1 MSQQSSVIIPHP
13 YRKNRVII
21 SLIVTILLVSILFGA
36 AITAFAAG
44 TLTVHVYTDTNR
56 NGLDDD
62 GPGNGI
68 AGVLV
73 SVYTA
78 DSVLVGLN
86 TTDSN
91 GDVVFPALPDGE
103 YRIEVSN
110 LGARVV
116 SVPGAGNA
124 GLLSFVTIA
133 GSAVTQR
140 VGLRPA
146 TPTDNNAPIGTRSIV
161 ARVWD
166 DRDAD
171 GVQDAG
177 EPGLSGIPVQLID
190 SLGNLVAGPV
200 NTDSQGRAI
209 FNTAP
214 TGAGYRLRIL
224 AANVPSGYI
233 LTQAF
238 VNDGAPNPGIRDSEA
253 VLVGGN
259 VEATLPNTGRGV
271 NVDSIDIGFAQGAVR
286 GFVWRDSNRNG
297 LWDVGEPRIN
307 GVTVQLVNTTTSA
320 TIATTTTRQ
329 RIGSTEP
336 ADGGIFV
343 FPAVPLGATYQV
355 VIPNSQFTVG
365 ASLFGAANS
374 TNATGGDVGSPDGIP
389 SGDVTGPLF
398 SLTSGSNTRNDQLFG
413 FYKGVVGDYVWLD
426 DNGDSSPNSGEIG
439 VNGVIVFVDDGRG
452 GGTANNGIRDGGE
465 ITTVTTNNPNS
476 GQPGYYSFDDLPLG
490 VSYRIVL
497 DENNFLPGGALVG
510 LGSST
515 GTQGTNGNGN
525 TYVYRD
531 SSTLNTS
538 SPEDTNVDFG
548 LTRATIGNRVF
559 EDRNGDG
566 IYDHG
571 EPAIPNVTVN
581 AYRASDDVL
590 LGTATTDSSGIY
602 AIPGLPAEEIYV
614 TFDISTAGAG
624 YIGFVGSIAP
634 SGTIIDPSE
643 STYTNYS
650 DLSTNVSG
658 SIWRTA
664 TFTLPNPGVIYNG
677 IDAGFYRPAKIVVRL
692 FGETVNIN
700 NTLET
705 GEPGIGGVAVTV
717 TNTATSETT
726 SLTTNN
732 VSGDAIFELPPGS
745 YTVTVPTPSGYL
757 PSPSNSG
764 SLSFSNLLSQ
774 DVVNA
779 DFGYYRPGQISGV
792 TFFDANQNST
802 ADSGEPRMRNVTVEL
817 LDSSSSV
824 VATTTTSPSGT
835 YSFTNLLPGNYTVRF
850 TNPDTGNYVFITG
863 GDSSVTTPGAVS
875 NSSTATLTAP
885 YNGSLT
891 NINAGFRG
899 QTTVSG
905 RIFEDNNGDNL
916 QDTGDTNLTGAT
928 VALTVT
934 ANLPNLV
941 ATFPATI
948 TTAPPNYQF
957 TELPGGTIGTITYTI
972 TFTPP
977 TSGYI
982 ASDAN
987 VGGDDA
993 IDSDG
998 PTVTVTGPAP
1008 GGTLDFD
1015 QGYFRNVT
1023 ITARVFREPSTGRNN
1038 QWDSGENGITGVRVW
1053 LERLDSTRVQTATTT
1068 TGGLVTFTVRPGSY
1082 QLNVDETS
1090 SALSGLQPSSGST
1103 AAIPVVG
1110 SPLSSGGSSLTE
1122 TSPPGTTHVFGFFTF
1137 GTVSG
1142 RVFFDGTTGPADNL
1156 ATGEPGVSGVTVQLL
1171 DAGGNPIS
1179 GKTAT
1184 TDSNG
1189 NFTITDVEGGTY
1201 RLEFVNPAASNF
1213 SFVAANTGDNNVA
1226 AIASNNGRTNTF
1238 TVIDG
1243 QTTTRNAAIIGRS
1256 TVNGVTFVD
1265 QAYDGQRVSDPGLAG
1280 VTVTLTATI
1289 NLPNLNT
1296 TITRTTSSDSN
1307 GNFSFTGLPGGTSTS
1322 EASFSLTFTPPSV
1335 TPPYQVTQADIG
1347 DNATDSDGATE
1358 LSSQALG
1365 VGTTESR
1372 DQGYYQAVI
1381 VQARVFNETVTINNT
1396 FESGENGLRAVPVN
1410 ISGPVSSSQLTDLS
1424 GIVTFSGPPGTYTF
1438 TVPTDPTGYIRSP
1451 GNSGTAS
1458 TGLVLSGQTP
1468 DPVPFGYYRPAQ
1480 ISGTVW
1486 FDVNSNGLFDSGEP
1500 GMENINVT
1508 LNGNSSGP
1516 RPPVTTD
1523 GNGSFTI
1530 TNIEPTGLTNTSYQL
1545 CFALPAGFTFT
1556 SLGDTLTTDNNSDAN
1571 LTTGCTV
1578 AFSITSGANLT
1589 YIDAGMIGTLS
1600 IGDLVWEDA
1609 NANGIQESGEQALDG
1624 VVITVNVATTGNVI
1638 NATNPSF
1645 TFSTTSTTGTGLAP
1659 NYTIGNI
1666 PPGSTVTIQSVSRF
1680 GYVLSPAN
1688 QGSNSSIDSNAVG
1701 ESITLTTN
1709 NPTIDFGLY
1718 RTTAI
1723 GNLVWFDANGNG
1735 LRDTGEPGVGGITV
1749 ALRNSS
1755 GSTITTTTTL
1765 GDGSYAFNNVTPGT
1779 YSLQITLPV
1788 GYTTTNNGS
1797 GSITVDDDNDFRT
1810 DGTTANFTILSGQA
1824 LGSIDAGLRGTG
1836 GVSGIAWF
1844 DTNENNQRDLTETER
1859 LAGVQVTV
1867 TYTPTLL
1874 TAYAQTVQM
1883 TTDTSG
1889 AYSVTGLPPGQV
1901 TVTFTDRNGYV
1912 PAQPNIGDDATD
1924 SDGPVV
1930 TFTLTAGQQAVVDM
1944 GYYKRVLVYLPMTI
1958 VQIPPDLI
1966 VTVQATPTSPNKN
1979 TPVTYRVTVTNIG
1992 REPASNFWVDL
2003 YVNPSRPPNVNER
2016 WNDLSRQGLAW
2027 FFDGTL
2033 QPGESVTLISLPRST
2048 TNPLGYDPATSSST
2062 WNGRLP
2068 PGRNTIYVYVDSWNR
2083 SITGDV
2089 VSPFGA
2095 IEEVNETNNRAEIMI
2110 MVSE

>member
-1 MSQQSSVIIPHP
+1 MSQHSSVLIPHL
-13 YRKNRVII
+13 YRRKRGII
-21 SLIVTILLVSILFGA
+21 SLILALLIVSTLFSA
-36 AITAFAAG
+36 AITVFAAG

-91 GDVVFPALPDGE
+91 GDVVFPALPNGE

-116 SVPGAGNA
+116 SVPGTGNA
-124 GLLSFVTIA
+124 GLLSFVTIS

-146 TPTDNNAPIGTRSIV
+146 TPTDNDAPIGTRSVV

-200 NTDSQGRAI
+200 NTDIQGRAI

-224 AANVPSGYI
+224 AANIPGGYI

-271 NVDSIDIGFAQGAVR
+271 NVDSIDIGFARGAVS
-286 GFVWRDSNRNG
+286 GFVWRDTNRNG
-297 LWDVGEPRIN
+297 LWDPGEPRLS
-307 GVTVQLVNTTTSA
+307 GVQVQLLNTTTS
-320 TIATTTTRQ
+320 TVVDTTTTRQ
-329 RIGSTEP
+329 RLGSSEP
-336 ADGGIFV
+336 SDGGIFV
-343 FPAVPLGATYQV
+343 FTGIPLGATYQV
-355 VIPNSQFTVG
+355 VIPVSQF
-365 ASLFGAANS
+365 ASGTTLFGAANS
-374 TNATGGDVGSPDGIP
+374 PNASGGDVGAPDGVP
-389 SGDVTGPLF
+389 SGDVTGPSF

-426 DNGDSSPNSGEIG
+426 DNGNGSPDSGEIG

-452 GGTANNGIRDGGE
+452 SGSPNNGIRDGGE
-465 ITTVTTNNPNS
+465 ISTVTTNNPSN
-476 GQPGYYSFDDLPLG
+476 GQPGYFSFDDLPLG

-497 DENNFLPGGALVG
+497 DESNFLPGGALVG
-510 LGSST
+510 LGNST
-515 GTQGTNGNGN
+515 GTQATNGNGN

-531 SSTLNTS
+531 SISLNTA

-548 LTRATIGNRVF
+548 LTRVTIGNFVF
-559 EDRNGDG
+559 EDANADG
-566 IYDHG
+566 RFSSG
-571 EPAIPNVTVN
+571 EQPIPNVTVRT
-581 AYRASDDVL
+581 YRASDNLL
-590 LGTATTDSSGIY
+590 LGTAVSNSSGIY
-602 AIPGLPAEEIYV
+602 TIPGLPAEEIYV

-634 SGTIIDPSE
+634 SGTTIDPSE
-643 STYTNYS
+643 TTYTNYS
-650 DLSTNVSG
+650 DLTANVG
-658 SIWRTA
+658 GDVWRTDS
-664 TFTLPNPGVIYNG
+664 FTPTPGTSYTG

-700 NTLET
+700 NTPET

-717 TNTATSETT
+717 TNTVTSETT
-726 SLTTNN
+726 TLTTNN

-757 PSPSNSG
+757 PSPGNSG
-764 SLSFSNLLSQ
+764 SISFPNLLSQ
-774 DVVNA
+774 NVVNA

-792 TFFDANQNST
+792 TFFDANKNST

-824 VATTTTSPSGT
+824 VTTTTTSSSGT
-835 YSFTNLLPGNYTVRF
+835 YSFTNLLPGTYTVRF

-863 GDSSVTTPGAVS
+863 GDSDVTTGGAVAT
-875 NSSTATLTAP
+875 SSTATLAVP

-891 NINAGFRG
+891 NIDAGFRG

-905 RIFEDNNGDNL
+905 RVFEDNNGDNL
-916 QDTGDTNLTGAT
+916 QDAGDTDLTGAT
-928 VALTVT
+928 VTLTVT

-948 TTAPPNYQF
+948 TTTPPNYQF
-957 TELPGGTIGTITYTI
+957 TELPGGNTGTITYTI
-972 TFTPP
+972 TFAPP
-977 TSGYI
+977 TGGYI

-1008 GGTLDFD
+1008 GSTLDFD
-1015 QGYFRNVT
+1015 QGYYRNVT
-1023 ITARVFREPSTGRNN
+1023 ITARVFREPSAGRNN
-1038 QWDSGENGITGVRVW
+1038 QWDSGENGITGVQVW

-1082 QLNVDETS
+1082 QLNVDES
-1090 SALSGLQPSSGST
+1090 SPALSGLQPSSGST

-1156 ATGEPGVSGVTVQLL
+1156 ATGEPGVSGVMVQLL

-1201 RLEFVNPAASNF
+1201 RLEFVNPAAANF

-1226 AIASNNGRTNTF
+1226 TIVSDNGRTDTF
-1238 TVIDG
+1238 TVTDG

-1265 QAYDGQRVSDPGLAG
+1265 RAYDGQRVGDPGLAG
-1280 VTVTLTATI
+1280 VTVTLNATI
-1289 NLPNLNT
+1289 NLSNVST
-1296 TITRTTSSDSN
+1296 TITRTTTSDSN
-1307 GNFSFTGLPGGTSTS
+1307 GIFSFTGLPGGTSTS
-1322 EASFSLTFTPPSV
+1322 EASFSLTFTPPSA
-1335 TPPYQVTQADIG
+1335 TPHYQVTLADQG
-1347 DNATDSDGATE
+1347 DNATDSDDTAE
-1358 LSSQALG
+1358 LTNQPIG
-1365 VGTTESR
+1365 INTTASR
-1372 DQGYYQAVI
+1372 DQGYYQNVTI
-1381 VQARVFNETVTINNT
+1381 RARVFNETVTINNS
-1396 FESGENGLRAVPVN
+1396 FESGEPGLRAVSVSV
-1410 ISGPVSSSQLTDLS
+1410 SGPVSGSQFTDLS
-1424 GIVTFSGPPGTYTF
+1424 GIVTFNGPPGTYTF
-1438 TVPTDPTGYIRSP
+1438 TVPTDPSGYLRSP

-1486 FDVNSNGLFDSGEP
+1486 FDVNRNGLFDSGEP
-1500 GMENINVT
+1500 GMENISVT

-1516 RPPVTTD
+1516 RPPVPTD
-1523 GNGSFTI
+1523 DSGSFTI

-1545 CFALPAGFTFT
+1545 CFALPAGFAFT

-1571 LTTGCTV
+1571 LTTGCTT
-1578 AFSITSGANLT
+1578 AFSVASNANITYL
-1589 YIDAGMIGTLS
+1589 DAGMVGTLS
-1600 IGDLVWEDA
+1600 IGDLVWEDI

-1624 VVITVNVATTGNVI
+1624 VTITVTVATTGNVI

-1645 TFSTTSTTGTGLAP
+1645 TFSTTSTTATGLAP
-1659 NYTIGNI
+1659 NYTIDNI

-1688 QGSNSSIDSNAVG
+1688 QGSNSSVDSNAIG
-1701 ESITLTTN
+1701 ESITLTTSN
-1709 NPTIDFGLY
+1709 TTIDFGLY

-1735 LRDTGEPGVGGITV
+1735 LRDTGEPGIGGITV

-1755 GSTITTTTTL
+1755 GATVTTTTTL

-1779 YSLQITLPV
+1779 YSLQITLPA

-1797 GSITVDDDNDFRT
+1797 GSVTVDDDNDVRT

-1824 LGSIDAGLRGTG
+1824 IGSVDAGLRGIG

-1844 DTNENNQRDLTETER
+1844 DTNENNQRDPAETER
-1859 LAGVQVTV
+1859 LAGVQVTI

-1874 TAYAQTVQM
+1874 AAYEQTVQT
-1883 TTDTSG
+1883 TTDTNG
-1889 AYSVTGLPPGQV
+1889 AYSITGLPPGQV
-1901 TVTFTDRNGYV
+1901 TVTFTDRKGYL

-1992 REPASNFWVDL
+1992 REPAGNFWVDL

-2033 QPGESVTLISLPRST
+2033 QPGESITLISLPRST
-2048 TNPLGYDPATSSST
+2048 TNPLGYDPGTSSPT

-2095 IEEVNETNNRAEIMI
+2095 VEEVNETNNRAEIMI